1 MIPHHL
7 HLHLHRIR
15 TPGVLVLQ
23 VTTYT
28 VQPYNRTTDKRNL
41 LKTSIM
47 SNHEPIITWKHIGL
61 HGYAVGTLA
70 FYPDMIVWKSALS
83 GRHDKTNHNDLDHDD
98 DMMGN
103 SNALTAMTTRKIPA
117 SKLKFAKWT
126 PMGKN
131 VGLLRLGITN
141 ATAAAAS
148 TGTSASKNP
157 PPFQQDWRLDGFP
170 ATDYDLLSQKLQ
182 TLCHISLQN
191 YIMSSAG
198 TQYGIPSV
206 SPTESQ
212 EKWLT
217 LDHCV
222 AQDDLNE
229 EGQEFQILAT
239 NPICHFDLHEITQC
253 VIPANN
259 NRNEI
264 ELQFPET
271 DTMEVGTDQLGN
283 VCFLYVCILSC
294 VFCVDG

>member
-1 MIPHHL
+1 
-7 HLHLHRIR
+7 
-15 TPGVLVLQ
+15 
-23 VTTYT
+23 
-28 VQPYNRTTDKRNL
+28 
-41 LKTSIM
+41 M

-61 HGYAVGTLA
+61 YGYAVGTLA

-83 GRHDKTNHNDLDHDD
+83 GRNDNNSNKANDD
-98 DMMGN
+98 DDDDDGMGN
-103 SNALTAMTTRKIPA
+103 NALTTMTTRKITA
-117 SKLKFAKWT
+117 SKLKFGKWT

-131 VGLLRLGITN
+131 VALLRLGITN
-141 ATAAAAS
+141 
-148 TGTSASKNP
+148 TSSNTNSNSSSKNP

-170 ATDYDLLSQKLQ
+170 STDFDLLSQKLQ
-182 TLCHISLQN
+182 SLYQIPLQN

-198 TQYGIPSV
+198 TQYGIPHV
-206 SPTESQ
+206 SQSPQ

-217 LDHCV
+217 LDHCIV
-222 AQDDLNE
+222 QDDLNE
-229 EGQEFQILAT
+229 EGQEFQILTT

-283 VCFLYVCILSC
+283 VGKYSLFHSLYMHLI
-294 VFCVDG
+294 FCSTYLYHSHHTSF